1 MSRPVSM
8 NILDPTKI
16 CNPVTVLLWIELLFQ
31 WEMIQNKA
39 PRLRHSYMGTP
50 NKTIFFMILAL
61 KDSPKKH
68 IFQTL
73 LHNRQNEWKH
83 FFSDTTEMCLLK
95 LWPSHVTVLNK
106 YWHNVFIKQLIM
118 TSLKKT
124 SAPSWWNFPKCK
136 QLAIVG
142 GPWPKWEEWNVFLI
156 PQPLGLAPLP
166 GEDRR
171 TTPELIWPLSGV
183 NRSSR
188 QSRRCILCVFT
199 CIFFRE
205 E

>member
-1 MSRPVSM
+1 M
-8 NILDPTKI
+8 
-16 CNPVTVLLWIELLFQ
+16 TVLLWIELLFQ

-50 NKTIFFMILAL
+50 NKTIFFILAL

-142 GPWPKWEEWNVFLI
+142 GLERLGSDPSSI
-156 PQPLGLAPLP
+156 PFHV
-166 GEDRR
+166 
-171 TTPELIWPLSGV
+171 IWPPVPQFYHVQSGNSNSICLSKV
-183 NRSSR
+183 VMRS
-188 QSRRCILCVFT
+188 
-199 CIFFRE
+199 
-205 E
+205 